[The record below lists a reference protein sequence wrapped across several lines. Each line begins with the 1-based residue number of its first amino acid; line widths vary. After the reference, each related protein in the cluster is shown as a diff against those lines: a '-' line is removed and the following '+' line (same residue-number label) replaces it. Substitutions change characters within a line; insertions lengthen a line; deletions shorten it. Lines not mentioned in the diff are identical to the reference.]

1 MSHLHSR
8 NTFILASLAVIPL
21 ILAFAGGAVFEK
33 GQLSARAYRGD
44 MMETTAALTAG
55 STASTFAF
63 MGWPTSTVTYS
74 FTGCPAALDCAAAH
88 DTVRRA
94 LAAWDAAS
102 GLTLVETSGGA
113 DIQIAWVRGDF
124 GLPYRFDGPGG
135 IVAYGALPIPGLAW
149 QGDIFFDD
157 DEHWSLGPTFAAFPR
172 DVDLYSTALH
182 EAGHALGLIHS
193 GDRRSVMWDRYVPG
207 RTLHALDIAAIQ
219 SLYGP
224 PDAAAAPAALQAIGD
239 DAPALAGGVTAI
251 TSGALRMRSGPGT
264 NYAHLL
270 SLPAG
275 TTVPVSARRG
285 DWLQVTYNGTTGW
298 VAGWYCRVSG
308 DLASVPEG

>member
-1 MSHLHSR
+1 MNHSHHRTS
-8 NTFILASLAVIPL
+8 FILASLAVIPL

-33 GQLSARAYRGD
+33 TQLAAHAYRGD

-55 STASTFAF
+55 SAASPASSFAF
-63 MGWPTSTVTYS
+63 MGWPTTTVTYA
-74 FTGCPAALDCAAAH
+74 FTGCPSALDCATAQDA
-88 DTVRRA
+88 VRRA
-94 LAAWDAAS
+94 LAAWDAVS
-102 GLTLVETSGGA
+102 GLTLVETAGAA

-135 IVAYGALPIPGLAW
+135 IVAYGSLPIPGLAW

-157 DEHWSLGPTFAAFPR
+157 DEHWATGPIFAAFPR

-182 EAGHALGLIHS
+182 EAGHALGLVHS

-207 RTLHALDIAAIQ
+207 RSLHALDIAAIQ

-224 PDAAAAPAALQAIGD
+224 PDAAAAPAAQQVSG
-239 DAPALAGGVTAI
+239 GGVTA
-251 TSGALRMRSGPGT
+251 TTTGALRMRSGPGT
-264 NYAHLL
+264 SYAHLL

-285 DWLQVTYNGTTGW
+285 DWLQVSYNGTTGW